1 MNLQGEDRM
10 KDPYRELAEK
20 NRQPLEK
27 RMHRKETD
35 TGLQQSVPLRNQS
48 KKRMSLITGLL
59 VLFIATPFAAL
70 FYWTEEQPEAEHV
83 LPQQEETDYG
93 EQAEGR

>member
-1 MNLQGEDRM
+1 M

-27 RMHRKETD
+27 MRPDEAGAVLERPVSFRT
-35 TGLQQSVPLRNQS
+35 PS
-48 KKRMSLITGLL
+48 KKRVSLITGLL

-70 FYWTEEQPEAEHV
+70 FYWTEEQPETEHV
-83 LPQQEETDYG
+83 FPQQEETDYS